1 MQASKANTTGRI
13 DSQAASKS
21 DISLPIIAGL
31 IWALISGVFLV
42 LISIFRYHAF
52 RPQQPIYG
60 TGPVSRG
67 DDGAIRHCCKGLL
80 EYHIVSCS
88 IFDSI
93 GPGKYYGNMIYIADG
108 AKYDMVIHGKAQEY
122 SNTML
127 VLADLG
133 GLALALQT
141 SIYQ

>member
-1 MQASKANTTGRI
+1 MAIQNQRNQSFVLPSKNQFEDIYTSGACDNHSIYAWIFFAS
-13 DSQAASKS
+13 
-21 DISLPIIAGL
+21 
-31 IWALISGVFLV
+31 SGGIQILDP
-42 LISIFRYHAF
+42 LSHRS
-52 RPQQPIYG
+52 